1 MIWFLSLFTREYGQR
16 QALLIIFLASSFWGV
31 SWVPMR
37 HIEAMG
43 LSGLWVVV
51 LFHFLP
57 ALAMLPLIVK
67 TAPSSRHDWQRAAV
81 AGALMGAGFVL
92 YALGL
97 IVASVTKTVILF
109 YMTPIW
115 STVIAYFVLRERAG
129 WGRWLAIAAALVGC
143 ALVTGVSHDELRF
156 DPADLLGLL
165 SGLFW
170 ALGSV
175 MIRRYDGLNFVH
187 VSFLQYLF
195 GGIMALFAA
204 LYLGDPIPQL
214 NALLQAIP
222 PAFLASAV
230 VFLPSALL
238 IFRIMQYVSP
248 GLVGILML
256 SEALVAAVSAA
267 FWLGETLSS
276 TQWIGV
282 GAILTTG
289 VLIGFYEGK
298 PAKPEK
304 PAKLAQRRKRRGA

>member
-1 MIWFLSLFTREYGQR
+1 MIWFLSLFTREYEQR
-16 QALLIIFLASSFWGV
+16 HALLIIFLASSFWGV
-31 SWVPMR
+31 LWVPMR

-57 ALAMLPLIVK
+57 ALAMLPLIVR
-67 TAPSSRHDWQRAAV
+67 TAPSSRRDWGRAAV
-81 AGALMGAGFVL
+81 AGALMGAGFAL

-97 IVASVTKTVILF
+97 VVASVTKTVILF

-143 ALVTGVSHDELRF
+143 ALVTGVSRDELRF
-156 DPADLLGLL
+156 DPGDLLGLL

-214 NALLQAIP
+214 NAFLKAIS
-222 PAFLASAV
+222 PAFLASVV
-230 VFLPSALL
+230 VFLPSVLL

-282 GAILTTG
+282 SAILTTG
-289 VLIGFYEGK
+289 VFIGFYEGK
-298 PAKPEK
+298 AVRPAKP
-304 PAKLAQRRKRRGA
+304 A

>member
-1 MIWFLSLFTREYGQR
+1 MIWFLSLFTREYEQR
-16 QALLIIFLASSFWGV
+16 HALLIIFLASSFWGV
-31 SWVPMR
+31 LWVPMR

-57 ALAMLPLIVK
+57 ALAMLPLIVR
-67 TAPSSRHDWQRAAV
+67 TAPSLRRDWGRAAV
-81 AGALMGAGFVL
+81 AGALMGAGFAL

-97 IVASVTKTVILF
+97 VVASVTKTVILF

-143 ALVTGVSHDELRF
+143 ALVTGVNRDELRF

-175 MIRRYDGLNFVH
+175 MIRRYDGLNFVN

-195 GGIMALFAA
+195 GGIMALLAA
-204 LYLGDPIPQL
+204 FYLGDPIPQL
-214 NALLQAIP
+214 NAFLQAIP
-222 PAFLASAV
+222 PAFLASVV
-230 VFLPSALL
+230 VFLPSVLL

-267 FWLGETLSS
+267 IWLGETLSS

-289 VLIGFYEGK
+289 VFIGFYEGK
-298 PAKPEK
+298 AVKPAKP
-304 PAKLAQRRKRRGA
+304 A

>member
-1 MIWFLSLFTREYGQR
+1 MSWFLSLFTREYEQR
-16 QALLIIFLASSFWGV
+16 HALLIIFLASSFWGV
-31 SWVPMR
+31 LWVPMR
-37 HIEAMG
+37 HIEAIG

-57 ALAMLPLIVK
+57 ALAMLPLTVK
-67 TAPSSRHDWQRAAV
+67 TMPSSRRDWGRAAV
-81 AGALMGAGFVL
+81 AGALMGAGFAL
-92 YALGL
+92 YSLGL
-97 IVASVTKTVILF
+97 VVASVTKTVILF

-115 STVIAYFVLRERAG
+115 STMVAYFVLRERAG

-143 ALVTGVSHDELRF
+143 ILVTGVSRDELRF

-195 GGIMALFAA
+195 GGIMALLAA

-214 NALLQAIP
+214 NAVLQAIP
-222 PAFLASAV
+222 PAFLAAVV
-230 VFLPSALL
+230 VFLPSVLL

-276 TQWIGV
+276 MQWIGV

-289 VLIGFYEGK
+289 VFIGFYEGK
-298 PAKPEK
+298 AIKPAKP
-304 PAKLAQRRKRRGA
+304 A

>member
-1 MIWFLSLFTREYGQR
+1 MIWFLSLFTREYEQR
-16 QALLIIFLASSFWGV
+16 HALLIIFLASSFWGV
-31 SWVPMR
+31 LWVPMR

-57 ALAMLPLIVK
+57 ALAMLPLIVR
-67 TAPSSRHDWQRAAV
+67 TAPSSRRDWERAAV
-81 AGALMGAGFVL
+81 AGALMGAGFAL

-97 IVASVTKTVILF
+97 VVASVTKTVILF

-129 WGRWLAIAAALVGC
+129 WGRWLAISAALVGC
-143 ALVTGVSHDELRF
+143 ALVTGVNRDELRF

-175 MIRRYDGLNFVH
+175 MIRRYDGLNFVT
-187 VSFLQYLF
+187 VSFLQYLS
-195 GGIMALFAA
+195 GGIMALLAA
-204 LYLGDPIPQL
+204 LYLGDPLPQL
-214 NALLQAIP
+214 NAFLQAIP
-222 PAFLASAV
+222 AAFLASVV
-230 VFLPSALL
+230 VFLPSVLL

-289 VLIGFYEGK
+289 VFIGFYEGK
-298 PAKPEK
+298 AVRPAKP
-304 PAKLAQRRKRRGA
+304 A

>member
-1 MIWFLSLFTREYGQR
+1 MSWFLSLFTREYEQR
-16 QALLIIFLASSFWGV
+16 HALLIIFLASSFWGV
-31 SWVPMR
+31 LWVPMR

-67 TAPSSRHDWQRAAV
+67 TIPSSRRNWGRAAV
-81 AGALMGAGFVL
+81 AGALMGAGFAL
-92 YALGL
+92 YSLGL
-97 IVASVTKTVILF
+97 VVASVTKTVILF

-143 ALVTGVSHDELRF
+143 TLVTGVSRDELRF

-195 GGIMALFAA
+195 GGIMALLAA

-214 NALLQAIP
+214 NAVLQAIP
-222 PAFLASAV
+222 PAFLAAVV
-230 VFLPSALL
+230 VFLPSVLL

-276 TQWIGV
+276 MQWIGV

-289 VLIGFYEGK
+289 VFIGFYEGK
-298 PAKPEK
+298 AIKPAKP
-304 PAKLAQRRKRRGA
+304 A

>member
-1 MIWFLSLFTREYGQR
+1 MIWFLSLFTREYEQR
-16 QALLIIFLASSFWGV
+16 HALLIIFLASSFWGV
-31 SWVPMR
+31 LWVPMR

-57 ALAMLPLIVK
+57 ALAMLPLIVR
-67 TAPSSRHDWQRAAV
+67 TAPSSRRDWGRAAV
-81 AGALMGAGFVL
+81 AGALMGAGFAL

-97 IVASVTKTVILF
+97 VVASVTKTVILF

-143 ALVTGVSHDELRF
+143 ALVTGVNRDELRF
-156 DPADLLGLL
+156 DPADLLGLF

-187 VSFLQYLF
+187 VSFLQYLS
-195 GGIMALFAA
+195 GGIMALLAA
-204 LYLGDPIPQL
+204 LYLGDPLPQL
-214 NALLQAIP
+214 NAFLQAIP
-222 PAFLASAV
+222 PAFLASVV
-230 VFLPSALL
+230 VFLPSVLL

-289 VLIGFYEGK
+289 VFIGFYEGK
-298 PAKPEK
+298 AVRPAKP
-304 PAKLAQRRKRRGA
+304 A

>member
-1 MIWFLSLFTREYGQR
+1 MIWFLSLFTREYEQR
-16 QALLIIFLASSFWGV
+16 HALLIIFLASSFWGV
-31 SWVPMR
+31 LWVPMR

-57 ALAMLPLIVK
+57 ALAILPLIVK
-67 TAPSSRHDWQRAAV
+67 TASSSRRDWGRAAV
-81 AGALMGAGFVL
+81 AGALMGAGFAL

-97 IVASVTKTVILF
+97 VVASVTKTVILF

-129 WGRWLAIAAALVGC
+129 WRRWLAIAAALVGC
-143 ALVTGVSHDELRF
+143 ALVTGVSRDELRF

-175 MIRRYDGLNFVH
+175 VIRRYDALNFVT

-195 GGIMALFAA
+195 GGIMALLAA
-204 LYLGDPIPQL
+204 LYFGDPIPQL

-222 PAFLASAV
+222 PAFLASV
-230 VFLPSALL
+230 VLFLPSVLL

-276 TQWIGV
+276 MQWIGG

-289 VLIGFYEGK
+289 VFIGFYEGK
-298 PAKPEK
+298 AVKPVKPAKP
-304 PAKLAQRRKRRGA
+304 A

>member
-1 MIWFLSLFTREYGQR
+1 MIWFLSMFTREYEQR
-16 QALLIIFLASSFWGV
+16 HALLIIFLASSFWGV
-31 SWVPMR
+31 LWVPMR

-57 ALAMLPLIVK
+57 ALAMLPLIVR
-67 TAPSSRHDWQRAAV
+67 TAPSSRRDWGRAAV
-81 AGALMGAGFVL
+81 AGALMGAGFAL

-97 IVASVTKTVILF
+97 VVASVTKTVILF

-143 ALVTGVSHDELRF
+143 ALVTGVNRDELRF

-187 VSFLQYLF
+187 VSFLQYLT
-195 GGIMALFAA
+195 GGIMALLAA
-204 LYLGDPIPQL
+204 LYLGDPLPQL
-214 NALLQAIP
+214 NAFLQAIP
-222 PAFLASAV
+222 PAFLASVV
-230 VFLPSALL
+230 VFLPSVLL

-289 VLIGFYEGK
+289 VFIGFYEGK
-298 PAKPEK
+298 AVRPAKP
-304 PAKLAQRRKRRGA
+304 A

>member
-1 MIWFLSLFTREYGQR
+1 MSWFLSLFTREYEQR
-16 QALLIIFLASSFWGV
+16 HALLIIFLASSFWGV
-31 SWVPMR
+31 LWVPMR
-37 HIEAMG
+37 HIEAIG

-67 TAPSSRHDWQRAAV
+67 TMPSLRRDWGRAAV
-81 AGALMGAGFVL
+81 AGALMGAGFAL
-92 YALGL
+92 YSLGL
-97 IVASVTKTVILF
+97 VVASVTKTVILF

-115 STVIAYFVLRERAG
+115 STMIAYFVLCERAG

-143 ALVTGVSHDELRF
+143 ILVTEVSRDELRF

-195 GGIMALFAA
+195 GGIMALLAA

-214 NALLQAIP
+214 NAVLQAIP
-222 PAFLASAV
+222 PAFLAAVV
-230 VFLPSALL
+230 VFLPSVLL

-276 TQWIGV
+276 MQWIGV

-289 VLIGFYEGK
+289 VFIGFYEGK
-298 PAKPEK
+298 AIKPAKP
-304 PAKLAQRRKRRGA
+304 A

>member
-1 MIWFLSLFTREYGQR
+1 MIWFLSLFTREYEQR
-16 QALLIIFLASSFWGV
+16 HALLIIFLASSFWGV
-31 SWVPMR
+31 LWVPMR

-57 ALAMLPLIVK
+57 ALAMLPLIVR
-67 TAPSSRHDWQRAAV
+67 TAPSSRRNWGRAAV
-81 AGALMGAGFVL
+81 AVALMGAGFAL

-97 IVASVTKTVILF
+97 VVASVTKTVILF

-143 ALVTGVSHDELRF
+143 ALVTGVNRDELRF

-175 MIRRYDGLNFVH
+175 MIRRYDGLNFVT
-187 VSFLQYLF
+187 VSFLQYLS
-195 GGIMALFAA
+195 GGIMALLAA
-204 LYLGDPIPQL
+204 LYLGDPLPQL
-214 NALLQAIP
+214 NAFLQAIP
-222 PAFLASAV
+222 PAFLASVV
-230 VFLPSALL
+230 VFLPSVLL

-289 VLIGFYEGK
+289 VIIGFYEGK
-298 PAKPEK
+298 AAKPV
-304 PAKLAQRRKRRGA
+304 KRQN

>member
-1 MIWFLSLFTREYGQR
+1 
-16 QALLIIFLASSFWGV
+16 LLIIFLASSFWGV
-31 SWVPMR
+31 LWVPMR

-57 ALAMLPLIVK
+57 ALAMLPLIVR
-67 TAPSSRHDWQRAAV
+67 TAPSLRRDWARAAV
-81 AGALMGAGFVL
+81 AGALMGAGFAL

-97 IVASVTKTVILF
+97 VVASVTKTVILF

-143 ALVTGVSHDELRF
+143 ALVTGVNRDELRF
-156 DPADLLGLL
+156 DLADLLGLL

-195 GGIMALFAA
+195 GGIMALLAA

-214 NALLQAIP
+214 NAFLQAIP
-222 PAFLASAV
+222 PAFLASVV
-230 VFLPSALL
+230 VFLPSVLL

-289 VLIGFYEGK
+289 VFIGFYEGK
-298 PAKPEK
+298 AVRPAKP
-304 PAKLAQRRKRRGA
+304 A

>member
-1 MIWFLSLFTREYGQR
+1 MIWFLSLFTREYEQR
-16 QALLIIFLASSFWGV
+16 HALLIIFLASSFWGV
-31 SWVPMR
+31 LWVPMR

-57 ALAMLPLIVK
+57 ALAILPLIVK
-67 TAPSSRHDWQRAAV
+67 TASSSRRDWGRAAV
-81 AGALMGAGFVL
+81 AGALMGAGFAL

-97 IVASVTKTVILF
+97 VVASVTKTVILF

-115 STVIAYFVLRERAG
+115 STVIAYFVLCERAG

-143 ALVTGVSHDELRF
+143 ALVTGVSRDELRF

-175 MIRRYDGLNFVH
+175 MIRRFDALNFVT

-195 GGIMALFAA
+195 GGIMALLAA
-204 LYLGDPIPQL
+204 LYFGDPIPQL

-222 PAFLASAV
+222 PAFLASV
-230 VFLPSALL
+230 VLFLPSVLL

-276 TQWIGV
+276 MQWIGV

-289 VLIGFYEGK
+289 VFIGFYEGK
-298 PAKPEK
+298 AVKPVKPVK
-304 PAKLAQRRKRRGA
+304 PA

>member
-1 MIWFLSLFTREYGQR
+1 MIWFLSLFTREYEQR
-16 QALLIIFLASSFWGV
+16 HALLIIFLASSFWGV
-31 SWVPMR
+31 LWVPMR

-57 ALAMLPLIVK
+57 AFAMLPLIVR
-67 TAPSSRHDWQRAAV
+67 TAPSSGSDWGRAAV
-81 AGALMGAGFVL
+81 AGALMGAGFAL

-97 IVASVTKTVILF
+97 VVASVTKTVILF

-143 ALVTGVSHDELRF
+143 ALVTGVSRDELRF
-156 DPADLLGLL
+156 DAADLLGLL

-170 ALGSV
+170 AWGSV
-175 MIRRYDGLNFVH
+175 MIRRYDGLNFVT

-195 GGIMALFAA
+195 GGIMALLAA

-214 NALLQAIP
+214 NAFLQAIP
-222 PAFLASAV
+222 PAFLASVV
-230 VFLPSALL
+230 VFLPSVLL

-289 VLIGFYEGK
+289 VFIGFYEGK
-298 PAKPEK
+298 AAKPVK
-304 PAKLAQRRKRRGA
+304 PAKLA

>member
-1 MIWFLSLFTREYGQR
+1 MIWFLSLFTREYEQR
-16 QALLIIFLASSFWGV
+16 HALLIIFLASSFWGV
-31 SWVPMR
+31 LWVPMR

-57 ALAMLPLIVK
+57 ALAILPLIVK
-67 TAPSSRHDWQRAAV
+67 TASSSRRDWGRAAV
-81 AGALMGAGFVL
+81 AGALMGAGFAL

-97 IVASVTKTVILF
+97 VVASVTKTVILF

-129 WGRWLAIAAALVGC
+129 WRRWLAIAAALMGC
-143 ALVTGVSHDELRF
+143 ALVTGVSRDELRF
-156 DPADLLGLL
+156 NPADLLGLL

-175 MIRRYDGLNFVH
+175 MIRRFDALNFVT

-195 GGIMALFAA
+195 GGIMALLAA
-204 LYLGDPIPQL
+204 LYFGDPIPQL

-222 PAFLASAV
+222 PAFLASV
-230 VFLPSALL
+230 VLFLPSVLL

-276 TQWIGV
+276 MQWIGG

-289 VLIGFYEGK
+289 VFIGFYEGK
-298 PAKPEK
+298 AVKPVKPAKP
-304 PAKLAQRRKRRGA
+304 A

>member
-1 MIWFLSLFTREYGQR
+1 MIWFLSLFTREYEQR
-16 QALLIIFLASSFWGV
+16 HALLIIFLASSFWGV
-31 SWVPMR
+31 LWVPMR

-57 ALAMLPLIVK
+57 ALAMLPLIVR
-67 TAPSSRHDWQRAAV
+67 TAPSSRRDWGRAAV
-81 AGALMGAGFVL
+81 AGALMGAGFAL

-97 IVASVTKTVILF
+97 VVASVTKTVILF

-143 ALVTGVSHDELRF
+143 ALVTGVNRDELRF

-187 VSFLQYLF
+187 VSFLQYLT
-195 GGIMALFAA
+195 GGIMALLAA
-204 LYLGDPIPQL
+204 LYLGDPLPQL
-214 NALLQAIP
+214 NAFLQAIP
-222 PAFLASAV
+222 PAFLASVV
-230 VFLPSALL
+230 VFLPSVLL

-289 VLIGFYEGK
+289 VFIGFYEGK
-298 PAKPEK
+298 AVR
-304 PAKLAQRRKRRGA
+304 PAKLA

>member
-1 MIWFLSLFTREYGQR
+1 MIWFLSLFTREYEQR
-16 QALLIIFLASSFWGV
+16 HALLIIFLASSFWGV
-31 SWVPMR
+31 LWVPMR

-57 ALAMLPLIVK
+57 ALAMLPLIVR
-67 TAPSSRHDWQRAAV
+67 TAPSSRRDWERAAV
-81 AGALMGAGFVL
+81 AGALMGAGFAL

-97 IVASVTKTVILF
+97 VVASVTKTVILF

-143 ALVTGVSHDELRF
+143 ALVTGVNRDELRF

-187 VSFLQYLF
+187 VSFLQYLS
-195 GGIMALFAA
+195 GGIMALLAA
-204 LYLGDPIPQL
+204 LYLGDPLPQL
-214 NALLQAIP
+214 NAFLQAIP
-222 PAFLASAV
+222 PAFLASV
-230 VFLPSALL
+230 VLFLPSVLL

-289 VLIGFYEGK
+289 VFIGFYEGK
-298 PAKPEK
+298 AVRPAKP
-304 PAKLAQRRKRRGA
+304 A

>member
-1 MIWFLSLFTREYGQR
+1 MIWFLSLFTREYEQR
-16 QALLIIFLASSFWGV
+16 HALLIIFLASSFWGV
-31 SWVPMR
+31 LWVPMR

-67 TAPSSRHDWQRAAV
+67 TAPSSRRDWGRAAV
-81 AGALMGAGFVL
+81 AGALMGAGFAL

-97 IVASVTKTVILF
+97 VVASVTKTVILF

-143 ALVTGVSHDELRF
+143 ALVTGVSRDELRF

-175 MIRRYDGLNFVH
+175 MIRRYDGLNFVT

-195 GGIMALFAA
+195 GGIMALLAA
-204 LYLGDPIPQL
+204 LYFGDPIPQL

-222 PAFLASAV
+222 PAFLASV
-230 VFLPSALL
+230 VLFLPSVLL

-276 TQWIGV
+276 MQWIGV

-289 VLIGFYEGK
+289 VFIGFYEGK
-298 PAKPEK
+298 AVKPVKPAKP
-304 PAKLAQRRKRRGA
+304 A

>member
-1 MIWFLSLFTREYGQR
+1 MIWFVSLFTREYEQR
-16 QALLIIFLASSFWGV
+16 HALLIIFLASSFWGV
-31 SWVPMR
+31 LWVPMR

-67 TAPSSRHDWQRAAV
+67 TAPSLRRDWRQAAV

-129 WGRWLAIAAALVGC
+129 WGRWLAIAAALTGC
-143 ALVTGVSHDELRF
+143 ALVTGVSRDELRF

-165 SGLFW
+165 SGVFW

-175 MIRRYDGLNFVH
+175 MIRRYNGLNFVH

-195 GGIMALFAA
+195 GGIMALLAA
-204 LYLGDPIPQL
+204 LYLGDPIPQH

-222 PAFLASAV
+222 LAFLASAV

-282 GAILTTG
+282 GVILTTG
-289 VLIGFYEGK
+289 VFIGFYEGK
-298 PAKPEK
+298 PAKP
-304 PAKLAQRRKRRGA
+304 AKLA

>member
-1 MIWFLSLFTREYGQR
+1 MIWFLSLFTREYEQR
-16 QALLIIFLASSFWGV
+16 HALLIIFLASSFWGV
-31 SWVPMR
+31 LWVPMR

-57 ALAMLPLIVK
+57 AFAMLPLIVR
-67 TAPSSRHDWQRAAV
+67 TAPSLVSDWGRAAV
-81 AGALMGAGFVL
+81 AGALMGAGFAL

-97 IVASVTKTVILF
+97 VVASVTKTVILF

-143 ALVTGVSHDELRF
+143 ALVTGVSRDELRF
-156 DPADLLGLL
+156 DAADLLGLL

-170 ALGSV
+170 AWGSV
-175 MIRRYDGLNFVH
+175 MIRRYDGLNFVT

-195 GGIMALFAA
+195 GGIMALLAA

-222 PAFLASAV
+222 PAFLASVV
-230 VFLPSALL
+230 VFLPSVLL

-289 VLIGFYEGK
+289 VFIGFYEGK
-298 PAKPEK
+298 AVRPAKP
-304 PAKLAQRRKRRGA
+304 A

>member
-1 MIWFLSLFTREYGQR
+1 MIWFLSLFTREYEQR
-16 QALLIIFLASSFWGV
+16 HALLIIFLASSFWGV
-31 SWVPMR
+31 LWVPMR

-57 ALAMLPLIVK
+57 ALAMLPLIVR
-67 TAPSSRHDWQRAAV
+67 TAPSLRRDWGRAAV
-81 AGALMGAGFVL
+81 AGALMGAGFAL

-97 IVASVTKTVILF
+97 VMASVTKTVILF

-143 ALVTGVSHDELRF
+143 ALVTGVNRDELRF

-175 MIRRYDGLNFVH
+175 MIRRYDGLNFVT

-195 GGIMALFAA
+195 GGIMALLAA
-204 LYLGDPIPQL
+204 LYLGDPLPQL
-214 NALLQAIP
+214 NAFLQAIP
-222 PAFLASAV
+222 PAFLASVV
-230 VFLPSALL
+230 VFLPSVLL

-282 GAILTTG
+282 GVILTTG
-289 VLIGFYEGK
+289 VIIGFYEGK
-298 PAKPEK
+298 AAKP
-304 PAKLAQRRKRRGA
+304 LKRQN

>member
-1 MIWFLSLFTREYGQR
+1 MIWFLSLFNREFEQR
-16 QALLIIFLASSFWGV
+16 HALLIIFLASSFWGV
-31 SWVPMR
+31 LWVPMR

-57 ALAMLPLIVK
+57 ALAMLPLIVR
-67 TAPSSRHDWQRAAV
+67 TAPSSRCDWGRAAL
-81 AGALMGAGFVL
+81 AGALMGAGFAL

-97 IVASVTKTVILF
+97 VVASVTKTVILF

-143 ALVTGVSHDELRF
+143 ALVTGVSRDELRF

-175 MIRRYDGLNFVH
+175 MIRRYDGLNFVT

-195 GGIMALFAA
+195 GGIMALLAA
-204 LYLGDPIPQL
+204 LYLGDPLPQL
-214 NALLQAIP
+214 NAFLQAIP
-222 PAFLASAV
+222 PAFLASVV
-230 VFLPSALL
+230 VFLPSVLL

-276 TQWIGV
+276 MQWIGV
-282 GAILTTG
+282 GAILATG
-289 VLIGFYEGK
+289 VFIGFYEGK
-298 PAKPEK
+298 AIKPAKP
-304 PAKLAQRRKRRGA
+304 A

>member
-1 MIWFLSLFTREYGQR
+1 MIWFLSLFTREYEQR
-16 QALLIIFLASSFWGV
+16 HALLIIFLASSFWGV
-31 SWVPMR
+31 LWVPMR

-57 ALAMLPLIVK
+57 ALAILPLIVK
-67 TAPSSRHDWQRAAV
+67 TASSSRRDWGRAAV
-81 AGALMGAGFVL
+81 AGALMGAGFAL

-97 IVASVTKTVILF
+97 VVASVTKTVILF

-143 ALVTGVSHDELRF
+143 ALVTGVSRDELRF
-156 DPADLLGLL
+156 NPADLFGLL

-175 MIRRYDGLNFVH
+175 MIRRFDALNFVT

-195 GGIMALFAA
+195 GGIMALLAA
-204 LYLGDPIPQL
+204 LYFGDPIPQL

-222 PAFLASAV
+222 PAFLASV
-230 VFLPSALL
+230 VLFLPSVLL
-238 IFRIMQYVSP
+238 IFRMMQYVSP

-276 TQWIGV
+276 MQWIGV

-289 VLIGFYEGK
+289 VFIGFYEGK
-298 PAKPEK
+298 AVKPVKPAKP
-304 PAKLAQRRKRRGA
+304 A

>member
-1 MIWFLSLFTREYGQR
+1 MIWFLSLFTREYEQR
-16 QALLIIFLASSFWGV
+16 HALLIIFLASSFWGV
-31 SWVPMR
+31 LWVPMR

-57 ALAMLPLIVK
+57 ALAMLPLIVR
-67 TAPSSRHDWQRAAV
+67 TAPSLRRDWGRAAV
-81 AGALMGAGFVL
+81 AGALMGAGFAL

-97 IVASVTKTVILF
+97 VVASVTKTVILF

-143 ALVTGVSHDELRF
+143 ALVTGVSRDELRF
-156 DPADLLGLL
+156 DPGDLLGLL

-195 GGIMALFAA
+195 GGIMALLAA

-214 NALLQAIP
+214 NAFLQAIS
-222 PAFLASAV
+222 PAFLASVV
-230 VFLPSALL
+230 VFLPSVLL

-282 GAILTTG
+282 SAILTTG
-289 VLIGFYEGK
+289 VAIGFYEGK
-298 PAKPEK
+298 AVRPAKS
-304 PAKLAQRRKRRGA
+304 A

>member
-1 MIWFLSLFTREYGQR
+1 MIWFLSLFTREYEQR
-16 QALLIIFLASSFWGV
+16 HALLIIFLASSFWGV
-31 SWVPMR
+31 LWVPMR

-57 ALAMLPLIVK
+57 AFAMLPLIVR
-67 TAPSSRHDWQRAAV
+67 TAPSSGSDWGRAAV
-81 AGALMGAGFVL
+81 AGALMGAGFAL

-97 IVASVTKTVILF
+97 VVASVTKTVILF

-143 ALVTGVSHDELRF
+143 ALVTGVSRDELRF

-175 MIRRYDGLNFVH
+175 MIRRYDGLNFAT
-187 VSFLQYLF
+187 VSFLQYLS
-195 GGIMALFAA
+195 GGIMALLAA

-214 NALLQAIP
+214 NAFLQAIP
-222 PAFLASAV
+222 PAFLASVV
-230 VFLPSALL
+230 VFLPSVLL

-289 VLIGFYEGK
+289 VFIGFYEGK
-298 PAKPEK
+298 AVRPAKP
-304 PAKLAQRRKRRGA
+304 A

>member
-1 MIWFLSLFTREYGQR
+1 MIWFLSLFTREYEQR
-16 QALLIIFLASSFWGV
+16 HALLIIFLASSFWGV
-31 SWVPMR
+31 LWVPMR

-57 ALAMLPLIVK
+57 ALAMLPLIVR
-67 TAPSSRHDWQRAAV
+67 TAPSSRRDWGRAAV
-81 AGALMGAGFVL
+81 AGALMGAGFAL

-97 IVASVTKTVILF
+97 VVASVTKTVILF

-143 ALVTGVSHDELRF
+143 ALVTGVNRDELRF

-175 MIRRYDGLNFVH
+175 MIRRYEGLNFVH
-187 VSFLQYLF
+187 VSFLQYLT
-195 GGIMALFAA
+195 GGIMALLAA
-204 LYLGDPIPQL
+204 LYLGDPLPQL
-214 NALLQAIP
+214 NAFLQAIP
-222 PAFLASAV
+222 PAFLASVV
-230 VFLPSALL
+230 VFLPSVLL

-267 FWLGETLSS
+267 FWLGETLAPM
-276 TQWIGV
+276 QWIGV
-282 GAILTTG
+282 TAILATG
-289 VLIGFYEGK
+289 VFIGFYEGK
-298 PAKPEK
+298 AVKSAKP
-304 PAKLAQRRKRRGA
+304 A

>member
-1 MIWFLSLFTREYGQR
+1 MIWFLSLFTREYEQR
-16 QALLIIFLASSFWGV
+16 HALLIIFLASSFWGV
-31 SWVPMR
+31 LWVPMR

-57 ALAMLPLIVK
+57 ALAMLPLIVR
-67 TAPSSRHDWQRAAV
+67 TAPSSRRDWGRAAV
-81 AGALMGAGFVL
+81 AGALMGAGFAL

-97 IVASVTKTVILF
+97 VVASVTKTVILF

-143 ALVTGVSHDELRF
+143 ALVTGVNRDELRF

-195 GGIMALFAA
+195 GGIMALLAA

-214 NALLQAIP
+214 NAFLQAIP
-222 PAFLASAV
+222 PAFLASVV
-230 VFLPSALL
+230 VFLPSVLL

-289 VLIGFYEGK
+289 VFIGFYEGK
-298 PAKPEK
+298 AVRPAKP
-304 PAKLAQRRKRRGA
+304 A

>member
-1 MIWFLSLFTREYGQR
+1 MIWFLSLFTREYEQR
-16 QALLIIFLASSFWGV
+16 HALLIIFLASSFWGV
-31 SWVPMR
+31 LWVPMR

-57 ALAMLPLIVK
+57 ALAMLPLIVR
-67 TAPSSRHDWQRAAV
+67 TAPSLRRDWGRAAV
-81 AGALMGAGFVL
+81 AGALMGAGFAL

-97 IVASVTKTVILF
+97 VVASVTKTVILF

-143 ALVTGVSHDELRF
+143 ALVTGVNRDELRF

-187 VSFLQYLF
+187 VSFLQYLS
-195 GGIMALFAA
+195 GGIMALLAA
-204 LYLGDPIPQL
+204 LYLGDPLPQL
-214 NALLQAIP
+214 NAFLQAIP
-222 PAFLASAV
+222 PAFLASVV
-230 VFLPSALL
+230 VFLPSVLL

-289 VLIGFYEGK
+289 VFIGFYEGK
-298 PAKPEK
+298 AAKPVK
-304 PAKLAQRRKRRGA
+304 PAKLA

>member
-1 MIWFLSLFTREYGQR
+1 MIWFVSLFTREYEQR
-16 QALLIIFLASSFWGV
+16 HALLIIFLASSFWGV
-31 SWVPMR
+31 LWVPMR

-57 ALAMLPLIVK
+57 AFAMLPLIVR
-67 TAPSSRHDWQRAAV
+67 TAPSSGSDWGRAAV
-81 AGALMGAGFVL
+81 AGALMGAGFAL

-97 IVASVTKTVILF
+97 VVASVTKTVILF

-143 ALVTGVSHDELRF
+143 ALVTGVSRDELRF

-187 VSFLQYLF
+187 CQFPAISIWRHHGAACRTLSWRSHTAAQCVSAGHSTGLSGVGGGVLTVSLADFPHHAICLARSCWHFDAVRGF
-195 GGIMALFAA
+195 GGGGF
-204 LYLGDPIPQL
+204 GG
-214 NALLQAIP
+214 
-222 PAFLASAV
+222 FLAWRNIIVNAMDRRWCHSDNRRFYR
-230 VFLPSALL
+230 FL
-238 IFRIMQYVSP
+238 
-248 GLVGILML
+248 
-256 SEALVAAVSAA
+256 
-267 FWLGETLSS
+267 
-276 TQWIGV
+276 
-282 GAILTTG
+282 
-289 VLIGFYEGK
+289 
-298 PAKPEK
+298 
-304 PAKLAQRRKRRGA
+304 

>member
-1 MIWFLSLFTREYGQR
+1 MIWFLSLFTREYEQR
-16 QALLIIFLASSFWGV
+16 HALLIIFLASSFWGV
-31 SWVPMR
+31 LWVPMR

-57 ALAMLPLIVK
+57 ALAMLPLIVR
-67 TAPSSRHDWQRAAV
+67 TAPSSRRDWGRAAV
-81 AGALMGAGFVL
+81 AGALMGAGFAL

-97 IVASVTKTVILF
+97 VVASVTKTVILF

-143 ALVTGVSHDELRF
+143 ALVTGVSRDELRF

-175 MIRRYDGLNFVH
+175 MIRRYDGLNFVT

-195 GGIMALFAA
+195 GGIMALLAA
-204 LYLGDPIPQL
+204 LYLGDPLPQL
-214 NALLQAIP
+214 NAFLQAIP
-222 PAFLASAV
+222 PAFLASVV
-230 VFLPSALL
+230 VFLPSVLL

-276 TQWIGV
+276 MQWIGV

-289 VLIGFYEGK
+289 VFIGFYEGK
-298 PAKPEK
+298 AIKPAKP
-304 PAKLAQRRKRRGA
+304 A

>member
-1 MIWFLSLFTREYGQR
+1 MIWFLSLFTREYEQR
-16 QALLIIFLASSFWGV
+16 HALLIIFLASSFWGV
-31 SWVPMR
+31 LWVPMR

-57 ALAMLPLIVK
+57 ALAILPLIVK
-67 TAPSSRHDWQRAAV
+67 TASSSRRDWGRAAV
-81 AGALMGAGFVL
+81 AGALMGAGFAL

-97 IVASVTKTVILF
+97 VVASVTKTVILF

-129 WGRWLAIAAALVGC
+129 WRRWLAIAAALMGC
-143 ALVTGVSHDELRF
+143 ALVTGVSRDELRF

-175 MIRRYDGLNFVH
+175 VIRRYDALNFVT

-195 GGIMALFAA
+195 GGLMALLAA
-204 LYLGDPIPQL
+204 LYFGDPIPQL

-222 PAFLASAV
+222 PAFLASV
-230 VFLPSALL
+230 VLFLPSVLL

-276 TQWIGV
+276 MQWIGG

-289 VLIGFYEGK
+289 VFIGFYEGK
-298 PAKPEK
+298 AVKPVKPAKP
-304 PAKLAQRRKRRGA
+304 A

>member
-1 MIWFLSLFTREYGQR
+1 MIWFLSLFTREYEQR
-16 QALLIIFLASSFWGV
+16 HALLIIFLASSFWGV
-31 SWVPMR
+31 LWVPMR

-57 ALAMLPLIVK
+57 ALAMLPLIVR
-67 TAPSSRHDWQRAAV
+67 TAPSSRRDWGRAAV
-81 AGALMGAGFVL
+81 AGALMGAGFAL

-97 IVASVTKTVILF
+97 VVASVTKTVILF

-143 ALVTGVSHDELRF
+143 ALVTGVSRDELRF

-195 GGIMALFAA
+195 GGIMALLAA

-214 NALLQAIP
+214 NAFLQAIS
-222 PAFLASAV
+222 PAFLASVV
-230 VFLPSALL
+230 VFLPSVLL

-289 VLIGFYEGK
+289 VFIGFYEGK
-298 PAKPEK
+298 ALR
-304 PAKLAQRRKRRGA
+304 PAKLA

>member
-1 MIWFLSLFTREYGQR
+1 MIWFLSLFTREYEQR
-16 QALLIIFLASSFWGV
+16 HALLIIFLASSFWGV
-31 SWVPMR
+31 LWVPMR

-57 ALAMLPLIVK
+57 ALAILPLIVR
-67 TAPSSRHDWQRAAV
+67 TAPSSRRDWGRAAV
-81 AGALMGAGFVL
+81 AGALMGAGFAL

-97 IVASVTKTVILF
+97 VVASVTKTVILF

-143 ALVTGVSHDELRF
+143 ALVTGVNRDELRF

-195 GGIMALFAA
+195 GGIMALIAA
-204 LYLGDPIPQL
+204 IYLGDPIPQL
-214 NALLQAIP
+214 AVLLQAIP

-230 VFLPSALL
+230 VFLPSVLL

-267 FWLGETLSS
+267 FWLGETLAPM
-276 TQWIGV
+276 QWIGV
-282 GAILTTG
+282 AAILATG
-289 VLIGFYEGK
+289 VFIGFYEGK
-298 PAKPEK
+298 AVRPAN
-304 PAKLAQRRKRRGA
+304 PA

>member
-1 MIWFLSLFTREYGQR
+1 MIWFLSLFTREYEQR
-16 QALLIIFLASSFWGV
+16 HALLIIFLASSFWGV
-31 SWVPMR
+31 LWVPMR

-57 ALAMLPLIVK
+57 ALAMLPLIVR
-67 TAPSSRHDWQRAAV
+67 TAPSSRRDWGRAAV
-81 AGALMGAGFVL
+81 AGALMGAGFAL

-97 IVASVTKTVILF
+97 VVASVTKTVILF

-143 ALVTGVSHDELRF
+143 ALVTGVNRDELRF

-175 MIRRYDGLNFVH
+175 MIRRYDGLNFVTI
-187 VSFLQYLF
+187 SFLQYLS
-195 GGIMALFAA
+195 GGIMALLAA
-204 LYLGDPIPQL
+204 LYLGDPLPQL
-214 NALLQAIP
+214 NAFLQAIP
-222 PAFLASAV
+222 PAFLASVV
-230 VFLPSALL
+230 VFLPSVLL

-289 VLIGFYEGK
+289 VFIGFYEGK
-298 PAKPEK
+298 AVRPAKP
-304 PAKLAQRRKRRGA
+304 A

>member
-1 MIWFLSLFTREYGQR
+1 MIWFLSLFTREYEQR
-16 QALLIIFLASSFWGV
+16 HALLIIFLASSFWGV
-31 SWVPMR
+31 LWVPMR

-57 ALAMLPLIVK
+57 ALAMLPLIVR
-67 TAPSSRHDWQRAAV
+67 TAPSSRRDWGRAAV
-81 AGALMGAGFVL
+81 AGALMGAGFAL

-97 IVASVTKTVILF
+97 VVASVTKTVILF

-143 ALVTGVSHDELRF
+143 ALVTGVNRDELRF

-187 VSFLQYLF
+187 VSFLQYLS
-195 GGIMALFAA
+195 GGIMALLAA
-204 LYLGDPIPQL
+204 LYLGDPLPQL
-214 NALLQAIP
+214 SAFLQAIP
-222 PAFLASAV
+222 PAFLASVV
-230 VFLPSALL
+230 VFLPSVLL

-289 VLIGFYEGK
+289 VFIGFYEGK
-298 PAKPEK
+298 AVRPAKP
-304 PAKLAQRRKRRGA
+304 A

>member
-1 MIWFLSLFTREYGQR
+1 MIWFLSLFTREYEQR
-16 QALLIIFLASSFWGV
+16 HALLIIFLASSFWGV
-31 SWVPMR
+31 LWVPMR

-57 ALAMLPLIVK
+57 ALAMLPLIVR
-67 TAPSSRHDWQRAAV
+67 TAPSSRRDWGRAAV
-81 AGALMGAGFVL
+81 AGALMGAGFAL

-97 IVASVTKTVILF
+97 VVASVTKTVILF

-143 ALVTGVSHDELRF
+143 ALVTGVNRDELRF

-170 ALGSV
+170 AWGSV
-175 MIRRYDGLNFVH
+175 MIRRYDGLNFVT

-195 GGIMALFAA
+195 GGIMALLAA

-222 PAFLASAV
+222 PAFLASVV
-230 VFLPSALL
+230 VFLPSVLL

-289 VLIGFYEGK
+289 VFIGFYEGK
-298 PAKPEK
+298 AAKPVK
-304 PAKLAQRRKRRGA
+304 PAKLA

>member
-1 MIWFLSLFTREYGQR
+1 MIWFLSLFTREYEQR
-16 QALLIIFLASSFWGV
+16 HALLIIFLASSFWGV
-31 SWVPMR
+31 LWVPMR

-57 ALAMLPLIVK
+57 ALAILPLIVK
-67 TAPSSRHDWQRAAV
+67 TASSSRRDWGRAAV
-81 AGALMGAGFVL
+81 AGALMGAGFAL

-97 IVASVTKTVILF
+97 VVASVTKTVILF

-143 ALVTGVSHDELRF
+143 ALVTGVSRDELRF
-156 DPADLLGLL
+156 NPADLFGLL

-175 MIRRYDGLNFVH
+175 MIRRFDALNFVT

-195 GGIMALFAA
+195 GGIMALLAA
-204 LYLGDPIPQL
+204 LYFGDPIPQL

-222 PAFLASAV
+222 PAFLASV
-230 VFLPSALL
+230 VLFLPSVLL

-276 TQWIGV
+276 MQWIGG

-289 VLIGFYEGK
+289 VFIGFYEGK
-298 PAKPEK
+298 AVKPVKPAKP
-304 PAKLAQRRKRRGA
+304 A

>member
-1 MIWFLSLFTREYGQR
+1 MIWFLSLFTREYEQR
-16 QALLIIFLASSFWGV
+16 HALLIIFLASSFWGV
-31 SWVPMR
+31 LWVPMR

-57 ALAMLPLIVK
+57 ALAMLPLIVR
-67 TAPSSRHDWQRAAV
+67 TAPSSRRDWGRAAV
-81 AGALMGAGFVL
+81 AGALMGAGFAL

-97 IVASVTKTVILF
+97 VVASVTKTVILF

-143 ALVTGVSHDELRF
+143 ALVTGVSRDELRF

-187 VSFLQYLF
+187 VSFLQYLT
-195 GGIMALFAA
+195 GGIMALLAA

-214 NALLQAIP
+214 NAFLQAIP
-222 PAFLASAV
+222 PAFLASVV
-230 VFLPSALL
+230 VFLPSVLL

-289 VLIGFYEGK
+289 VFIGFYEGK
-298 PAKPEK
+298 AVRPAKP
-304 PAKLAQRRKRRGA
+304 A

>member
-1 MIWFLSLFTREYGQR
+1 MIWFLSLFTREYEQR
-16 QALLIIFLASSFWGV
+16 HALLIIFLASSFWGV
-31 SWVPMR
+31 LWVPMR

-57 ALAMLPLIVK
+57 ALAMLPLIVR
-67 TAPSSRHDWQRAAV
+67 TAPSSRRDWGRAAV
-81 AGALMGAGFVL
+81 AGALMGAGFAL

-97 IVASVTKTVILF
+97 VVASVTKTVILF

-143 ALVTGVSHDELRF
+143 ALVTGVSRDELRF
-156 DPADLLGLL
+156 DPCDLLGLL

-195 GGIMALFAA
+195 GGIMALLAA

-214 NALLQAIP
+214 NAFLQAIS
-222 PAFLASAV
+222 PAFLASVV
-230 VFLPSALL
+230 VFLPSVLL

-276 TQWIGV
+276 MQWIGV
-282 GAILTTG
+282 SAILTTG
-289 VLIGFYEGK
+289 VFIGFYEGK
-298 PAKPEK
+298 AVRPAKP
-304 PAKLAQRRKRRGA
+304 A

>member
-1 MIWFLSLFTREYGQR
+1 MIWFLSLFTREYEQR
-16 QALLIIFLASSFWGV
+16 HALLIIFLASSFWGV
-31 SWVPMR
+31 LWVPMR

-57 ALAMLPLIVK
+57 ALAMLPLIVR
-67 TAPSSRHDWQRAAV
+67 TAPSSRRDWGRAAV
-81 AGALMGAGFVL
+81 AGALMGAGFAL

-97 IVASVTKTVILF
+97 VVASVTKTVILF

-143 ALVTGVSHDELRF
+143 ALVTGVNRDELRF

-187 VSFLQYLF
+187 VSFLQYLS
-195 GGIMALFAA
+195 GGIMALLAA
-204 LYLGDPIPQL
+204 LYLGDPLPQL
-214 NALLQAIP
+214 NAFLQAIP
-222 PAFLASAV
+222 PAFLASVV
-230 VFLPSALL
+230 VFLPSVLL

-289 VLIGFYEGK
+289 VFIGFYEGK
-298 PAKPEK
+298 AVRPAKPV
-304 PAKLAQRRKRRGA
+304 

>member
-1 MIWFLSLFTREYGQR
+1 MSWFLSLFTREYEQR
-16 QALLIIFLASSFWGV
+16 YALLIIFLASSFWGV
-31 SWVPMR
+31 LWVPMR

-67 TAPSSRHDWQRAAV
+67 TMPSSRRDWGRAAV
-81 AGALMGAGFVL
+81 AGALMGAGFAL
-92 YALGL
+92 YSLGL
-97 IVASVTKTVILF
+97 VVASVTKTVILF

-143 ALVTGVSHDELRF
+143 TLVTGVSRDELRF

-175 MIRRYDGLNFVH
+175 IIRRYDGLNFVH

-195 GGIMALFAA
+195 GGIMALLAA

-214 NALLQAIP
+214 NAVLQAIP
-222 PAFLASAV
+222 PAFLAAVV
-230 VFLPSALL
+230 VFLPSVLL

-276 TQWIGV
+276 MQWIGV

-289 VLIGFYEGK
+289 VFIGFYEGK
-298 PAKPEK
+298 AIKPAKP
-304 PAKLAQRRKRRGA
+304 A